1 MKNLNFFEGE
11 KGAKRIRY
19 VISSLIISAMV
30 CFASILDNKEAI
42 FPEVAALTIGWLVMD
57 KKVWNVSTF
66 EFIIMMTIG
75 AFAGLFISR
84 YSPFHIYFSL
94 LLAFGFVGVVLMT
107 FRISLLPMI
116 SACMLPVLLHC
127 RSWAYP
133 LSVFAMSA
141 IIGATRFLL
150 VKKGLHM
157 NIAYKAQQ
165 MDIYR
170 GLFYW
175 GLLSFVLAILM
186 VIPVFGEY
194 RYCILPPLVVTYVE
208 FANTKSGF
216 RDRPIQ
222 VFFSIVA
229 ASVIGATLH
238 FAGLQIGIPAAIT
251 ALFISTCIFFLF
263 ERFTSPFAPAAA
275 IGFIPLIVPQE
286 DLLILP
292 LQVTIGAAIL
302 ITVALL
308 LYVIYPSRLTA

>member
-1 MKNLNFFEGE
+1 
-11 KGAKRIRY
+11 
-19 VISSLIISAMV
+19 
-30 CFASILDNKEAI
+30 
-42 FPEVAALTIGWLVMD
+42 
-57 KKVWNVSTF
+57 
-66 EFIIMMTIG
+66 
-75 AFAGLFISR
+75 
-84 YSPFHIYFSL
+84 
-94 LLAFGFVGVVLMT
+94 
-107 FRISLLPMI
+107 
-116 SACMLPVLLHC
+116 
-127 RSWAYP
+127 
-133 LSVFAMSA
+133 
-141 IIGATRFLL
+141 
-150 VKKGLHM
+150 
-157 NIAYKAQQ
+157 
-165 MDIYR
+165 
-170 GLFYW
+170 
-175 GLLSFVLAILM
+175 FVLAILM